1 MSGEAGEGAV
11 TAPSLRRRMAA
22 FVYEGLLLFGI
33 GLVPGAIGA
42 LFFALTGQHHP
53 LEGFTG
59 EAEYSGSLDDFLPYL
74 RAAQWTGVGRQTV
87 WGKGELSVEVVRP
100 GD

>member
-1 MSGEAGEGAV
+1 MRDPGSAGAV
-11 TAPSLRRRMAA
+11 VAPSLRRRMAA

-53 LEGFTG
+53 LQSET
-59 EAEYSGSLDDFLPYL
+59 SLRVITLFIY
-74 RAAQWTGVGRQTV
+74 AV
-87 WGKGELSVEVVRP
+87 
-100 GD
+100 